1 MKRAMLVKI
10 LILLNDAN
18 IEMGIIERK
27 KEIDNSYS
35 KRVDKFKKNIEK
47 KQHE

>member
-1 MKRAMLVKI
+1 MKI

-35 KRVDKFKKNIEK
+35 RRVDEFKKIY
-47 KQHE
+47 

>member
-1 MKRAMLVKI
+1 MKRAELVKI

-27 KEIDNSYS
+27 KEIDNSYGM
-35 KRVDKFKKNIEK
+35 RW
-47 KQHE
+47 